1 MTGNATAADPVLVVD
16 GLHMAYADRLIQ
28 RDLSFSIAQG
38 ARFVI
43 MGESGCG
50 KSTLLKHMIG
60 LAEPARGRVLVGGE
74 DLWAIES
81 DRRRELSRNFGVLY
95 QSGALWTSM
104 TVADNVALPLEQYT
118 DFEPERIDEL
128 VRLKLAL
135 VGLSEAG
142 ERLPSELSGGMR
154 KRAGLA
160 RAMALDPA
168 VLFLDEPSAGLD
180 PISSRLLDELI
191 LEISDSLG
199 TTFVIVSHALASIF
213 AVATDS
219 VYLDADTKTQL
230 DVGPPQRLVTESAHP
245 KVRRFLTR
253 GDDPVVARA
262 AQAPMQLS
270 AENRVS

>member
-1 MTGNATAADPVLVVD
+1 MTQAPALAVE
-16 GLHMAYADRLIQ
+16 GLQMAYGDRVIQ
-28 RDLSFSIAQG
+28 RDLSFSIARG

-60 LAEPARGRVLVGGE
+60 LAEPARGRVMVAGK
-74 DLWAIES
+74 DPWAIDS
-81 DRRRELSRNFGVLY
+81 DARRELSRSFGVLY

-135 VGLSEAG
+135 VGLSEAAD
-142 ERLPSELSGGMR
+142 RLPSELSGGMR

-160 RAMALDPA
+160 RAMALDPE

-191 LEISDSLG
+191 LEISTSLG
-199 TTFVIVSHALASIF
+199 TTFVIVSHELASIF
-213 AVATDS
+213 AVATDA

-230 DVGPPQRLVTESAHP
+230 DVGPPQRLVTESVHP

-253 GDDPVVARA
+253 GDDPVVAAAARA
-262 AQAPMQLS
+262 ALQVPAQDTAP
-270 AENRVS
+270 